1 MIIMKSK
8 GKSILQTVIMIALGV
23 ILVWFAYAQV
33 SDQKEKIIAAFANA
47 NYVWVGV
54 SAFIA
59 VLSHLVR
66 AYRWNYLLKPLGY
79 KMSFVNASGAV
90 FIGYFANYAPILRLG
105 EVWRCTVADRYAKVP
120 FQVGFGTVVTERI
133 VDTLILLVVF
143 VLTLL
148 FQFSELIGLS
158 NKYIFGPMTTKL
170 GAMSTV
176 KLAIIGILLAG
187 FVIALFVLRKKIAG
201 KLHGKFG
208 NFIKGFVDGLS
219 SIRKMKNFWSFVFLS
234 FLIWSM
240 YFYSLYF
247 CLKALPETSTLGH
260 VECLTMI
267 FFGTFGVVFAPGGLG
282 AYQIIIT
289 SILLFYGVDT
299 GAAGAFPWLIW
310 TAQLIVIT
318 IAGLL
323 SFVLLPL
330 INKKTDVVPQQNI

>member
-1 MIIMKSK
+1 MKPK
-8 GKSILQTVIMIALGV
+8 AKSILQTVIMIGLGV
-23 ILVWFAYAQV
+23 LLVWFAYSQV
-33 SDQKEKIIAAFANA
+33 ADQKEKIILAFTNA
-47 NYVWVGV
+47 NYFWVAV

-59 VLSHLVR
+59 VLSHFIR
-66 AYRWNYLLKPLGY
+66 AYRWNYLLEPLGY
-79 KMSFVNASGAV
+79 KMSFANASGAV

-133 VDTLILLVVF
+133 VDTLILLIVF

-158 NKYIFGPMTTKL
+158 NKWIFGPMSEKFHNMSVMKL
-170 GAMSTV
+170 S
-176 KLAIIGILLAG
+176 
-187 FVIALFVLRKKIAG
+187 VIATLLGSFVLALFLLRKKIMA

-208 NFIKGFVDGLS
+208 NFIKGFIDGLS
-219 SIRKMKNFWSFVFLS
+219 SVKRIKNLGAFVFLS
-234 FLIWSM
+234 LLIWTM

-247 CLKALPETSTLGH
+247 CMKALPETGSIGH
-260 VECLTMI
+260 VECLTLI

-289 SILLFYGVDT
+289 SILLYYGIEKA
-299 GAAGAFPWLIW
+299 AAGAFPWLIW
-310 TAQLIVIT
+310 TAQLIVVT

-330 INKKTDVVPQQNI
+330 INKKKDVVPQ